1 MAETFYNI
9 LGLEETA
16 TKDEI
21 KKAYRKLSLQ
31 WHPDKNPGNSIAIE
45 KFQKISEAYETL
57 SDENKRHEYDGR
69 NNSPFMRMNSMGG
82 NGEFNN
88 VDELFSALFGGM
100 PGGMGGI
107 HGGMG
112 GIHGGMGGM
121 PGGMGGMAGMMSGMM
136 GGFPPGAN
144 IHIFR
149 NGIPVNMMQ
158 KPAPI
163 VKNITI
169 TMDQVLNGTNLP
181 IEIERWII
189 ENGNKVFEKETL
201 YVQIPKGIDDSELV
215 VLKDKG
221 NAINDDCRGD
231 VKLFIKIDNNTE
243 FKRNGLDLI
252 YEKTISLKEAL
263 CGFSFELRYVN
274 GKTYTIHNNGGNIIV
289 PDYNKVIPNMGLSR
303 ENHIGNL
310 IIHFNVVFPE
320 TLTKEIIDKLRELL

>member
-69 NNSPFMRMNSMGG
+69 NNTPFMRMNSMGG
-82 NGEFNN
+82 NGDFNN

-100 PGGMGGI
+100 SGGIGGMPSGMGGI
-107 HGGMG
+107 GGM
-112 GIHGGMGGM
+112 MGGM
-121 PGGMGGMAGMMSGMM
+121 HGMM

-149 NGIPVNMMQ
+149 NGVPVNIIQ
-158 KPAPI
+158 KPTPI
-163 VKNITI
+163 VKNISV
-169 TMDQVLNGTNLP
+169 TMDQVLTGTNLP
-181 IEIERWII
+181 VEIERWIV

-201 YVQIPKGIDDSELV
+201 YVQIPKGIDDCELV

-221 NAINDDCRGD
+221 NAVSDECRGD
-231 VKLFIKIDNNTE
+231 VKLFIKIENNTE
-243 FKRNGLDLI
+243 FRRNGLDLI

-263 CGFSFELRYVN
+263 CGFSFELKYVN

-303 ENHIGNL
+303 ENHNGNL

-320 TLTKEIIDKLRELL
+320 TISKETIEKLKDIL

>member
-1 MAETFYNI
+1 MTETFYNI
-9 LGLEETA
+9 LGVEETA

-57 SDENKRHEYDGR
+57 SDENKRQEYDGR

-82 NGEFNN
+82 NGEFTN

-100 PGGMGGI
+100 PGGMGGMPGAM
-107 HGGMG
+107 H
-112 GIHGGMGGM
+112 GM
-121 PGGMGGMAGMMSGMM
+121 PGGMHGMGGMMSGIHGMM

-149 NGIPVNMMQ
+149 NGVPVNMMQ

-163 VKNITI
+163 VKNIEI
-169 TMDQVLNGTNLP
+169 TMDQVLTGTNIP
-181 IEIERWII
+181 VEIERWII

-201 YVQIPKGIDDSELV
+201 YIHVPKGIDDNEILL
-215 VLKDKG
+215 LKDKG
-221 NAINDDCRGD
+221 NAINDECKGD
-231 VKLFIKIDNNTE
+231 IKLFIKVDNNTD
-243 FKRNGLDLI
+243 FRRSGLDLI
-252 YEKTISLKEAL
+252 LEKTISLKEAL
-263 CGFSFELRYVN
+263 CGFTFELKYIN

-289 PDYNKVIPNMGLSR
+289 PDYNKIIPNMGLSR
-303 ENHIGNL
+303 ESHQGNL
-310 IIHFNVVFPE
+310 VIHFNVVFPE
-320 TLTKEIIDKLRELL
+320 TLTKETIEKLKEIL

>member
-16 TKDEI
+16 TKEEI

-69 NNSPFMRMNSMGG
+69 NSNPFMRMNSMGG

-100 PGGMGGI
+100 PGPMPGQMHGMGGI
-107 HGGMG
+107 GGM
-112 GIHGGMGGM
+112 H
-121 PGGMGGMAGMMSGMM
+121 GMAGMMSGMM

-149 NGIPVNMMQ
+149 NGVPINMMQ

-163 VKNITI
+163 VKNIAI

-221 NAINDDCRGD
+221 NAVNDECRGD
-231 VKLFIKIDNNTE
+231 VKLFIKIENNTE
-243 FKRNGLDLI
+243 FRRNGLDLI

-263 CGFSFELRYVN
+263 CGFSFELKYVN

-303 ENHIGNL
+303 ENHNGNL

-320 TLTKEIIDKLRELL
+320 TLTKETIDKLKDLL

>member
-16 TKDEI
+16 TKEEI

-69 NNSPFMRMNSMGG
+69 NSNPFMRMNSMGG

-100 PGGMGGI
+100 PGPMPGQMHGMGGI
-107 HGGMG
+107 GGM
-112 GIHGGMGGM
+112 H
-121 PGGMGGMAGMMSGMM
+121 GMAGMMSGMM

-149 NGIPVNMMQ
+149 NGVPINMMQ

-163 VKNITI
+163 VKNIAI

-221 NAINDDCRGD
+221 NAVNDECRGD
-231 VKLFIKIDNNTE
+231 VKLFIKIENNTE
-243 FKRNGLDLI
+243 FRRNGLDLI

-263 CGFSFELRYVN
+263 CGFSFELKYVN

-289 PDYNKVIPNMGLSR
+289 PDYNKVIPNMGLS
-303 ENHIGNL
+303 EK
-310 IIHFNVVFPE
+310 P
-320 TLTKEIIDKLRELL
+320 

>member
-57 SDENKRHEYDGR
+57 SDENKRQEYDGR
-69 NNSPFMRMNSMGG
+69 NNNPFMRMNSMGG
-82 NGEFNN
+82 NGDFTN
-88 VDELFSALFGGM
+88 VDDLFSALFGGM
-100 PGGMGGI
+100 HGTMHGMGGMGG
-107 HGGMG
+107 M
-112 GIHGGMGGM
+112 MGGM
-121 PGGMGGMAGMMSGMM
+121 PGGMPGMMRGMPGGMGGMM

-149 NGIPVNMMQ
+149 NGVPVNIMQ

-163 VKNITI
+163 VKNISI
-169 TMDQVLNGTNLP
+169 TMDQVLTGTNIP
-181 IEIERWII
+181 VEIERWIM

-201 YVQIPKGIDDSELV
+201 YIHVPKGIDDNEIL
-215 VLKDKG
+215 LLNDKG
-221 NAINDDCRGD
+221 NSINDNCKGD
-231 VKLFIKIDNNTE
+231 IKLFIKIENNTE
-243 FKRNGLDLI
+243 FRRNGLDLI

-263 CGFSFELRYVN
+263 CGFSFELKYVN

-303 ENHIGNL
+303 ETHVGNL
-310 IIHFNVVFPE
+310 VIHFNVVFPE
-320 TLTKEIIDKLRELL
+320 TLTKDTIDKLKDIL